1 MERDEVTGRCLCG
14 AVRYR
19 VTGTLRD
26 VLFCHCEKCR
36 RTHGHVS
43 AYASAR
49 REDLELLDDH
59 ALTWYRS
66 ETDETPDVHRG
77 FCRVCGSSLFWDP
90 RGQDHIYISAGT
102 LDPPTGVH
110 AAGHVWLS
118 QAGDYYEIGDDLP
131 RAEGSSGGRFLAS

>member
-1 MERDEVTGRCLCG
+1 MDERASSGGCLCG

-19 VTGTLRD
+19 ARNLRD

-49 REDLELLDDH
+49 REDLELVNDRG
-59 ALTWYRS
+59 LTWYRS
-66 ETDETPDVHRG
+66 ETDETPGVHRG

-90 RGQDHIYISAGT
+90 RGQEHVYISAGT
-102 LDPPTGVH
+102 LDQPTGLRAV
-110 AAGHVWLS
+110 GHIWLS
-118 QAGDYYEIGDDLP
+118 QAGDYYRITDDLP
-131 RAEGSSGGRFLAS
+131 RSEGSSGGRYLAS